1 MTEMKLTRNSGYIWT
16 KTLFKKLDDNNKK
29 MKNIYKKYCKKRL
42 SLGYSNTNDYV
53 MKKNEINNE
62 EAHEIQMINA
72 KHVRVMYLYIIRNY
86 YTIFSFQK
94 PNQRF
99 INVTLER
106 GNFLRDQCKDR
117 IDRQME
123 CEKDKKYLQLTM
135 NTCNKFTKK
144 YKDPMHHG
152 YYIIYTLKQ
161 RLCNDLVRNICNF
174 I

>member
-1 MTEMKLTRNSGYIWT
+1 MTEIKLTRNSDYIWT
-16 KTLFKKLDDNNKK
+16 KTLFKKVDDNNKK

-135 NTCNKFTKK
+135 NTCNKFAKK

-161 RLCNDLVRNICNF
+161 RVCNDLVRNICNF

>member
-53 MKKNEINNE
+53 IKKNEINNE